1 MAPTVDNWVIL
12 SVMEP
17 ERKLYPI
24 TVEMYH
30 IMADNGAFGPDER
43 LELID
48 GEIIEM
54 SPIGSRHARCVNF
67 LAEFLN
73 RHFFEPFIV
82 SVQNPIIAT
91 DRTEPQPDIA
101 LLERRDDLYI
111 DQLPT
116 GSDVALVIEVSDST
130 VAFDRGRKIPNYA
143 AAGIGEA
150 WLVDLESEHVEVHSM
165 RKENAYGLVKIYLRG
180 ENAVS
185 ETLAELTL
193 PVNDILG
200 RPDGSGKGV

>member
-1 MAPTVDNWVIL
+1 
-12 SVMEP
+12 MEP
-17 ERKLYPI
+17 ERKHYPI

-30 IMADNGAFGPDER
+30 IMADSGAFGPDER

-54 SPIGSRHARCVNF
+54 SPIGSRHARCVTF

-73 RHFFEPFIV
+73 RHFLELFIV
-82 SVQNPIIAT
+82 SVQNPIVAT

-101 LLERRDDLYI
+101 LLKRRDDLYI

-130 VAFDRGRKIPNYA
+130 VAFDRARKIPNYA
-143 AAGIGEA
+143 AAGIDEA
-150 WLVDLESEHVEVHSM
+150 WLIDLESEHVEVHSM

-200 RPDGSGKGV
+200 QPGGVGKGV

>member
-1 MAPTVDNWVIL
+1 
-12 SVMEP
+12 MEP
-17 ERKLYPI
+17 ERKHYPI

-30 IMADNGAFGPDER
+30 IMADSGAFGPDER

-73 RHFFEPFIV
+73 RHFLELFIV
-82 SVQNPIIAT
+82 SVQNPIVAT

-101 LLERRDDLYI
+101 LLKRRDDLYI

-130 VAFDRGRKIPNYA
+130 VAFDRARKIPNYA
-143 AAGIGEA
+143 AAGIDEA

-200 RPDGSGKGV
+200 QPGGVGKGV

>member
-1 MAPTVDNWVIL
+1 
-12 SVMEP
+12 MEP
-17 ERKLYPI
+17 ERKHYPI

-30 IMADNGAFGPDER
+30 IMADSGAFGPDER

-73 RHFFEPFIV
+73 RHFLELFIV
-82 SVQNPIIAT
+82 SVQNPIVAT

-101 LLERRDDLYI
+101 LLKRRDDLYI

-116 GSDVALVIEVSDST
+116 GSDVTLVIEVSDST
-130 VAFDRGRKIPNYA
+130 VAFDRARKIPNYA
-143 AAGIGEA
+143 AAGIDEA
-150 WLVDLESEHVEVHSM
+150 WLIDLESEHVEVHSM

-185 ETLAELTL
+185 EILAELTL

-200 RPDGSGKGV
+200 QPGGVGKGV

>member
-1 MAPTVDNWVIL
+1 
-12 SVMEP
+12 MEP
-17 ERKLYPI
+17 ERKHYPI

-73 RHFFEPFIV
+73 THFLELFIV
-82 SVQNPIIAT
+82 SVQNPIVAT

-101 LLERRDDLYI
+101 LLHRRDDLYI

-130 VAFDRGRKIPNYA
+130 VAFDRARKIPNYA
-143 AAGIGEA
+143 AAGIEEA
-150 WLVDLESEHVEVHSM
+150 WLVDLESEHVEIHSM

-193 PVNDILG
+193 PVNGILG
-200 RPDGSGKGV
+200 QPDASDKGRSETL